1 MPLHCRTRYWKQFIK
16 TLKSVLGRQ
25 KDTYIDLSFLILALV
40 TYGVLF
46 FGLGKVFL
54 PSNEGWAALLLWTG
68 AILGGYIAN
77 VCFLP
82 RIVGML
88 VAGMVLINIPWSAID
103 SFPYKWGVQF
113 RAAALATIFL
123 RCGLELSFPALKKF
137 KYPSVG
143 PGLIVPLMF
152 RLQQQGLGTDQDI
165 PIVIVIAASF
175 DDIVAI
181 TGYAIFS
188 TIAIQP
194 DESSPESVNSAW
206 SIASGPVQV
215 ILGVISGILGG
226 YVLSITRI
234 WNTQLKRFL
243 ILFFIGLFL
252 MFFFEYWEL
261 LSGGALGALFTSLVG
276 SNFWENGSPKWF
288 SDGPS
293 FVYGPEC
300 ERWMSLI
307 WRWVMEPMLFSTVGA
322 LLNFSQIAGGTVPK
336 AIAIVCLGVVVRM
349 LITFMTM
356 CGSGFSIKEKLF
368 FAFAWTPKATV
379 QAALSAAPLTLIQ
392 KYKEGAEDYDTW
404 VQWGNDILTT
414 GLFAILICGTLGT
427 LVAHVSSKV
436 LLQQGTKSRLSIEE
450 HSKVSKRKS
459 DESQRIEEVD
469 TADGIHRIPIPQGSS
484 KPLQRTRSAD
494 EIDASVPSSS
504 LSRLIP
510 GRDLAMIEEYVDA
523 IEQLTC
529 ATHAK
534 EHDVPREELLRLS
547 GHVLSI
553 QKRIEQEIGDREPSV
568 RELFRSAIR
577 RRSMQPQKSVTQPAP
592 STNATDHG

>member
-54 PSNEGWAALLLWTG
+54 PSNEGWAALLLWG
-68 AILGGYIAN
+68 RAMLGGYIAN

-143 PGLIVPLMF
+143 PGLIVPQMF

-165 PIVIVIAASF
+165 PIVIFA
-175 DDIVAI
+175 
-181 TGYAIFS
+181 
-188 TIAIQP
+188 
-194 DESSPESVNSAW
+194 ESVNSAW

-243 ILFFIGLFL
+243 ILFFTGLFL

-288 SDGPS
+288 SHGPS

-322 LLNFSQIAGGTVPK
+322 LLNFNQIAGGTVPK

-349 LITFMTM
+349 LITFITM

-459 DESQRIEEVD
+459 DESQ
-469 TADGIHRIPIPQGSS
+469 
-484 KPLQRTRSAD
+484 
-494 EIDASVPSSS
+494 
-504 LSRLIP
+504 
-510 GRDLAMIEEYVDA
+510 
-523 IEQLTC
+523 
-529 ATHAK
+529 
-534 EHDVPREELLRLS
+534 
-547 GHVLSI
+547 
-553 QKRIEQEIGDREPSV
+553 
-568 RELFRSAIR
+568 
-577 RRSMQPQKSVTQPAP
+577 
-592 STNATDHG
+592 

>member
-1 MPLHCRTRYWKQFIK
+1 M
-16 TLKSVLGRQ
+16 
-25 KDTYIDLSFLILALV
+25 

-54 PSNEGWAALLLWTG
+54 PSNEGWATLLLWAG

-88 VAGMVLINIPWSAID
+88 VAGMVLINVPWGAID

-123 RCGLELSFPALKKF
+123 RCGLELSFPALKRF
-137 KYPSVG
+137 KYPSGKLAIIPGLLEALFDAGLGVAFFGMPFTLSLTMGFILKAVG
-143 PGLIVPLMF
+143 PGLIVPQMF

-175 DDIVAI
+175 DDILAI

-194 DESSPESVNSAW
+194 DESSSESVNSAW

-226 YVLSITRI
+226 YVLSFTRV

-243 ILFFIGLFL
+243 ILFFTGLFL

-261 LSGGALGALFTSLVG
+261 LSGGALGALFTSLIG

-288 SDGPS
+288 SLGPS

-300 ERWMSLI
+300 ERWMSLV

-322 LLNFSQIAGGTVPK
+322 LLNFNQIAGGTVPK
-336 AIAIVCLGVVVRM
+336 AIGIVCLGLAVRM

-356 CGSGFSIKEKLF
+356 CGSGFSVKEKLF

-392 KYKEGAEDYDTW
+392 KYKEGADDYDTW

-414 GLFAILICGTLGT
+414 GLFAILVCGTLGT
-427 LVAHVSSKV
+427 AAAHVSSN
-436 LLQQGTKSRLSIEE
+436 LLLKQGTKSKLSIEE
-450 HSKVSKRKS
+450 HIQMSKRES
-459 DESQRIEEVD
+459 DASERIEEVD
-469 TADGIHRIPIPQGSS
+469 AADGIHRIQVPQDSS
-484 KPLQRTRSAD
+484 RPLQRTKSAD

-553 QKRIEQEIGDREPSV
+553 QKV
-568 RELFRSAIR
+568 CFSA
-577 RRSMQPQKSVTQPAP
+577 VTCLQCCPIDP
-592 STNATDHG
+592 